1 MKDINR
7 WQVCPCCNGRK
18 EINAVPNYP
27 IYGQIECPICKGDV
41 IIEIKSG
48 KPPKDLINTK

>member
-7 WQVCPCCNGRK
+7 WQACPCCNGRK

-27 IYGQIECPICKGDV
+27 IYGQIECPVCKGDG